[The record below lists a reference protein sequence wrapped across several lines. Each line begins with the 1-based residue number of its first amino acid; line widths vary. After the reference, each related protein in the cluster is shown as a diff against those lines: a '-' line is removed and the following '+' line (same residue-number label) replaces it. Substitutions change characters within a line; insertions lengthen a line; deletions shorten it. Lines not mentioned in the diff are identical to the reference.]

1 MRKKLAAQ
9 NYRRARQLIEDK
21 DYHPAVEMLR
31 EAVRFVPDN
40 AEYRYVLAQ
49 VEMKNP
55 NWIDQGLA
63 NLKEAARLDS
73 RRVAYSAEAAR
84 ALVEH
89 KRAAEAEPFAR
100 RAVSLDP
107 SPENEA
113 LLQRTLDPQ
122 AGRPA
127 GPPEAAGTELAD
139 VQIEPAPS
147 DESGPSATPGSL
159 LSRLFRRG

>member
-1 MRKKLAAQ
+1 L
-9 NYRRARQLIEDK
+9 
-21 DYHPAVEMLR
+21 
-31 EAVRFVPDN
+31 
-40 AEYRYVLAQ
+40 
-49 VEMKNP
+49 KNP

-73 RRVAYSAEAAR
+73 RRVAYSVEAAR

-89 KRAAEAEPFAR
+89 KRATEAEPFAR

-113 LLQRTLDPQ
+113 LLQRTLDGQ
-122 AGRPA
+122 AGLPSA
-127 GPPEAAGTELAD
+127 TPESLGTDLAD
-139 VQIEPAPS
+139 VRIEPAPT
-147 DESGPSATPGSL
+147 DEPGPAPTSGGL